1 VVLEWFITII
11 CLLALV
17 MVAVASSDAAADA
30 KKKQFDNPIPHY
42 HEAIHKA
49 HNSNVLARKSK
60 EISFKDVP
68 QITLGERMTITPL
81 AQPYKPPMPMV
92 HSGKSTAIFTTLQQL
107 QDDVDCKKL
116 IEDAEAKAEAEWKEE
131 MNAPLS
137 H

>member
-1 VVLEWFITII
+1 VVLEWVLTII

-42 HEAIHKA
+42 HEAVHRA
-49 HNSNVLARKSK
+49 HNSNVLSQKP
-60 EISFKDVP
+60 V
-68 QITLGERMTITPL
+68 Q
-81 AQPYKPPMPMV
+81 YKPPMPMV
-92 HSGKSTAIFTTLQQL
+92 HNGKSTAFLATLQQL